1 MIMRKKLLSILAL
14 LCLTVT
20 SAWATNYTS
29 FSGGEVLK
37 PGDTFSIAE
46 GYWEINETVF
56 QSSNSPFTVLRA
68 NVFPG
73 DNPEVDPTTVNEDEN
88 GMFYV
93 IKDNNGSYYFT
104 DTEKM
109 NLLPVTNNNTSPP
122 SMYDGILVY
131 KISDTEYMFFGHEA
145 PAASSGYCGDPSV
158 NNGEDVTWE
167 VDGTTITISG
177 TGAMAN
183 FDSPY
188 MGYGTPAPWL
198 AAYADDITSIVI
210 EEGVTTVGE
219 YAFEDCHLVESIS
232 IPASVTSIGKM
243 AFYSCGYTD
252 DWTTTDLTV
261 TIASGS
267 NLETIGNSAFE
278 YCTMASFS
286 IPSGV
291 KTIDEGAFSYCF
303 GLTSIEMPASVMSI
317 GKNAFYFCKNLATLT
332 LNSNPFIHATAF
344 DVAGESVGV
353 FPGSTTVTMNLTAT
367 VGTTGEYWMTFY
379 NQNHNFQVPATGT
392 QIFKAALGDDKLLL
406 TELTTDKRVNANN
419 AVILK
424 SATASITLTRTTA
437 GSSNDFTGND
447 LAGVS
452 AVAGATSDGTFYAL
466 NDGTQDVGFYPVA
479 SGTKVALGNAYVT
492 SESSSDFLPF
502 VNVLASGYCGAPSVN
517 DGKDVTYSLTD
528 DGVMTISGTGAMADN
543 DYETPWSAY
552 QNDITSVVIENGVTS
567 VGTRAF
573 TSCSN
578 VTSVSLPANL
588 QAIGAM
594 AFARCGITTIT
605 LPASLETIGMRAFQD
620 TKITSVNIPAG
631 VTSIDELAFGYC
643 GSLAEITVAAGNTI
657 YEAPNGCNALIVKAT
672 HTLIQGCNGTVFA
685 NLPDDLKSIAEAA
698 FAGCTSLTTASF
710 PNGLESIGGNAFED
724 CSGLTTVTIPA
735 SVTSIGEYAFG
746 WCDNLT
752 TVTIYATSL
761 TTYGEEAFGDSFSG
775 TIYVP
780 AGSGETYKAGWAA
793 YASKIEEMAAP
804 ATHNVTFADGLTDWT
819 ATPTSAA
826 EGTTVTLNYTGKKKV
841 KSITI
846 TKKEAPAPKA
856 LSAAAVGDVVGS
868 DGLAY
873 ADIANLPEGVTA
885 VAKVGYVNGSN
896 GLALAM
902 ADEAN
907 KLTWSEAIE
916 TCAAHTPAINGA
928 TWKLANKAEWSNM
941 IEAGVFGDTDLN
953 LKKGNWDTYWS
964 SEEKNADQVYGYC
977 YDPGEWSV
985 SYKDATFM
993 YTRAC
998 LAW

>member
-1 MIMRKKLLSILAL
+1 MRKKLLSILAL
-14 LCLTVT
+14 LCLTVS
-20 SAWATNYTS
+20 SAWADNYTL

-37 PGDTFSIAE
+37 PGDTFEIAE
-46 GYWEINETVF
+46 GYWEINEMVF
-56 QSSNSPFTVLRA
+56 DASNSPFTVLRA
-68 NVFPG
+68 DVFPG
-73 DNPEVDPTTVNEDEN
+73 ENPEVDPTTVEENED

-93 IKDNNGSYYFT
+93 IKDNAGSYYFT
-104 DTEKM
+104 DVVKR
-109 NLLPVTNNNTSPP
+109 NLLPVTSYQTDPPTS
-122 SMYDGILVY
+122 YDGIEVT
-131 KISDTEYMFFGHEA
+131 KNDDTHYTFAGHEV
-145 PAASSGYCGDPSV
+145 PAATSGYCGDPTV
-158 NNGEDVTWE
+158 NDGENVTWE
-167 VDGTTITISG
+167 VSGTTITISG
-177 TGAMAN
+177 NGAMAN
-183 FDSPY
+183 FDSPH

-219 YAFEDCHLVESIS
+219 YAFEDCKIVESIS

-278 YCTMASFS
+278 YCPMALFS
-286 IPSGV
+286 IPNGV
-291 KTIDEGAFSYCF
+291 KTIDEGAFSYCY
-303 GLTSIEMPASVMSI
+303 GLTSIEMPASVTSI
-317 GKNAFYFCKNLATLT
+317 GENAFYLCKNLATLT
-332 LNSNPFIHATAF
+332 LNSNPFIDATAF
-344 DVAGESVGV
+344 NYAGESVGV

-379 NQNHNFQVPATGT
+379 NQNHNFQVPAEGT
-392 QIFKAALGDDKLLL
+392 QIFKAALSDDKLLL

-466 NDGTQDVGFYPVA
+466 NSDAQGVGFYPVA
-479 SGTKVALGNAYVT
+479 SGTKVALGDAYVT
-492 SESSSDFLPF
+492 STSSSDFLPF
-502 VNVLASGYCGAPSVN
+502 VTVLASGSCGTSVN
-517 DGKDVTYSLTD
+517 YSLTS

-543 DYETPWSAY
+543 DYETPWSDYAI
-552 QNDITSVVIENGVTS
+552 NITSVVIENGVTS
-567 VGTRAF
+567 VGDRAF

-578 VTSVSLPANL
+578 VTSVTLPANL

-631 VTSIDELAFGYC
+631 VTSIGELAFGYC
-643 GSLAEITVAAGNTI
+643 SSLAEITMAAGNTV

-672 HTLIQGCNGTVFA
+672 HTLLQGCNGTVFA
-685 NLPDDLKSIAEAA
+685 NLPADLTSIADAA
-698 FAGCTSLTTASF
+698 FAGCTGLTTVTF
-710 PNGLESIGGNAFED
+710 PNGLESIGGNAFES
-724 CSGLTTVTIPA
+724 CENLTTVTIPA
-735 SVTSIGEYAFG
+735 SVTSIGVYAFG

-885 VAKVGYVNGSN
+885 VAKVCYVNGSN

-907 KLTWSEAIE
+907 KLNWSEAIE
-916 TCAAHTPAINGA
+916 TCAAHTPAINGT
-928 TWKLANKAEWSNM
+928 TWKLANKAEWNNM

-964 SEEKNADQVYGYC
+964 SEEINANQVWGYC
-977 YDPGEWSV
+977 YDPGEWSG
-985 SYKDATFM
+985 SFKDATFM
-993 YTRAC
+993 FTRAC

>member
-1 MIMRKKLLSILAL
+1 MRKKLLSILAL
-14 LCLTVT
+14 LCLTVS
-20 SAWATNYTS
+20 SAWADNYTL

-37 PGDTFSIAE
+37 PGDTFTVPSGDE
-46 GYWEINETVF
+46 YWEINDMVF
-56 QSSNSPFTVLRA
+56 NASCSPFTVLRA
-68 NVFPG
+68 DVFPG
-73 DNPEVDPTTVNEDEN
+73 EETWDPATVTEDAD

-93 IKDNNGSYYFT
+93 IKDNIGAYYFT
-104 DTEKM
+104 DFDKM
-109 NLLPVTNNNTSPP
+109 NLLPVTSYQTEPPTS
-122 SMYDGILVY
+122 YDGIEVT
-131 KISDTEYMFFGHEA
+131 KNDDTHYTFAGHEV
-145 PAASSGYCGDPSV
+145 AAATSGYCGDPSE
-158 NNGEDVTWE
+158 NGGENVKWE
-167 VDGTTITISG
+167 VSGTTITISG

-183 FDSPY
+183 FVSPY

-198 AAYADDITSIVI
+198 ASYANKITSIVI

-232 IPASVTSIGKM
+232 IPASVTSIGEM

-286 IPSGV
+286 IPNGV

-303 GLTSIEMPASVMSI
+303 GLTSIEMPASVTSI
-317 GKNAFYFCKNLATLT
+317 GENAFYLCKNLATLT
-332 LNSNPFIHATAF
+332 LNSNPYIHATAF
-344 DVAGESVGV
+344 NYAGESVGV

-367 VGTTGEYWMTFY
+367 VGENDEYWMTFY

-392 QIFKAALGDDKLLL
+392 QIFKAALSDDKLLL

-452 AVAGATSDGTFYAL
+452 DVAGATSDGTFYAL
-466 NDGTQDVGFYPVA
+466 NSGTEGVGFYRVA

-552 QNDITSVVIENGVTS
+552 AINITSVVIENGVTS
-567 VGTRAF
+567 VGARAF

-578 VTSVSLPANL
+578 VTSVTLPANL

-594 AFARCGITTIT
+594 AFARCAITTIT

-620 TKITSVNIPAG
+620 TQITSVNIPAG

-643 GSLAEITVAAGNTI
+643 SSLAEITVAAGNTV

-710 PNGLESIGGNAFED
+710 PNGLESIGGNAFES

-735 SVTSIGEYAFG
+735 SVEVIGDRAFG

-780 AGSGETYKAGWAA
+780 AGCGDTYKAGWAA
-793 YASKIEEMAAP
+793 YESKIEEMAAP
-804 ATHNVTFADGLTDWT
+804 ATYNVTFADGLTDWT
-819 ATPTSAA
+819 ADPTSAA
-826 EGTTVTLNYTGKKKV
+826 EGETVTLNYTGKKKV

-846 TKKEAPAPKA
+846 TKKAAAPAAKA

-964 SEEKNADQVYGYC
+964 SEEKSADQVWGYC
-977 YDPGEWSV
+977 YDPGGWSA
-985 SYKDATFM
+985 SFKDATFM